1 MACNGNAKRRFPS
14 FWNFPQEEELR
25 ERQSKEVIMARS
37 PKLGD
42 TIPLSVVRKENAVPQ
57 PDPNQNPAASAAET
71 VENAAGKAIQDIAEQ
86 LRALKEQVQALQ
98 ATTGQVASQAG
109 KVVASSAR
117 AAGDKVSESA
127 RIAGDKAVSGAKV
140 AGEKVTT
147 TVETYPIS
155 ALLIASGV
163 AFLLGR
169 MSSSAFSQPSY
180 SESTFDSLRSRLGD
194 LSSQLPSHLK
204 SALRSSLR

>member
-1 MACNGNAKRRFPS
+1 
-14 FWNFPQEEELR
+14 
-25 ERQSKEVIMARS
+25 MARS

-57 PDPNQNPAASAAET
+57 SDQNQTPAAEA
-71 VENAAGKAIQDIAEQ
+71 VENATGKAIQDIAEQ
-86 LRALKEQVQALQ
+86 IRALKEQVQALQ
-98 ATTGQVASQAG
+98 ATTGQIASQAG
-109 KVVASSAR
+109 KVMASGAR
-117 AAGDKVSESA
+117 VAGDKVSEGA

-169 MSSSAFSQPSY
+169 ISGSAFSQPSY
-180 SESTFDSLRSRLGD
+180 TESTFDSLRSRLGD
-194 LSSQLPSHLK
+194 LSSRLPPHLK